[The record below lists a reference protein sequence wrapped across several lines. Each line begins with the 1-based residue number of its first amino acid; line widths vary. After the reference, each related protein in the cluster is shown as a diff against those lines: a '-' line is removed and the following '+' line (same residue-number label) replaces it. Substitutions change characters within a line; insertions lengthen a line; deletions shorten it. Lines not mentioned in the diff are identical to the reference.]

1 MTKMTDYR
9 DIKTLDE
16 LTEVIHRNHARIEA
30 KGEAVQSNF
39 SNVQGFYSPQNLA
52 RQGVRHAAL
61 KVDFYARALTVVRA
75 LKRML
80 QK

>member
-30 KGEAVQSNF
+30 KGEAVQSNL
-39 SNVQGFYSPQNLA
+39 SNVQGFYTPQNLA

-61 KVDFYARALTVVRA
+61 RVDFYARALTAVRA